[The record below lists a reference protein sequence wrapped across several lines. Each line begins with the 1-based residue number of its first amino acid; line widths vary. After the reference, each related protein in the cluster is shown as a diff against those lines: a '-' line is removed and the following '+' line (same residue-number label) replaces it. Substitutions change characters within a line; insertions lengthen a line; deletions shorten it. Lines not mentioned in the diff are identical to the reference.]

1 VGVAGPLNPLFE
13 SVDTTRD
20 VDSVIYQGL
29 TTIDPQQNVVGQLAT
44 DWTVSPDHLTYTFNI
59 RGGVRWADGQPFS
72 ADDVLFTYHVLQD
85 QEYQQPGA
93 EFWRQVGIASGGPG
107 KVLFTLKAPSA
118 SFPLALRMGIIPKHV
133 FAGMAP
139 AQIEASPFSG
149 VRAIG
154 TGPFKV
160 AAISS
165 LAINLDRNPYAD
177 PQPYLDHL
185 VMRTYSAP
193 QAAIRAVL
201 SGAADLVGGL
211 EPQEVATLQGRPD
224 VSVQDMRTFIN
235 AFVSFNAGGS
245 GAPFFA
251 DSRVRRALAQ
261 AVDRQRIIDDVL
273 ASRGDPDPS
282 PIPTAD
288 WAFSSVAAGLHPY
301 DPVAAAKAL
310 DAAGWT
316 AAPGARLRAKAGV
329 PFKVTMVVAES
340 YPNSQIADAVAG
352 QLLQIGVEVDVKAV
366 AASAL
371 VQEYLIGRQY
381 QMALVAFDVGPDPDQ
396 YSLWHSGAD
405 PGTLSFGYSRGWGLI
420 DKDLEDGRAA
430 IDPKA
435 RLAAYIDFQMLMVDA
450 APAIFLYSPHYDYAV
465 SQRVHG
471 VHVNSVIEPSDRF
484 QYVTDWYVNT
494 GG

>member
-1 VGVAGPLNPLFE
+1 
-13 SVDTTRD
+13 
-20 VDSVIYQGL
+20 
-29 TTIDPQQNVVGQLAT
+29 
-44 DWTVSPDHLTYTFNI
+44 
-59 RGGVRWADGQPFS
+59 
-72 ADDVLFTYHVLQD
+72 
-85 QEYQQPGA
+85 
-93 EFWRQVGIASGGPG
+93 
-107 KVLFTLKAPSA
+107 
-118 SFPLALRMGIIPKHV
+118 
-133 FAGMAP
+133 
-139 AQIEASPFSG
+139 
-149 VRAIG
+149 
-154 TGPFKV
+154 
-160 AAISS
+160 
-165 LAINLDRNPYAD
+165 
-177 PQPYLDHL
+177 
-185 VMRTYSAP
+185 
-193 QAAIRAVL
+193 VL

-211 EPQEVATLQGRPD
+211 EPEEVATLQGRTD

-235 AFVSFNAGGS
+235 AFVSFNMGGS
-245 GAPFFA
+245 GTQFFA
-251 DSRVRRALAQ
+251 DPKVRRALVQ
-261 AVDRQRIIDDVL
+261 GVDRQRIINDVL
-273 ASRGDPDPS
+273 GGKGDPDPS

-288 WAFSSVAAGLHPY
+288 WAFSAAAAGLHPY
-301 DPVAAAKAL
+301 DPIAAAKAL

-316 AAPGARLRAKAGV
+316 QAPGAKVRAKAGV

-340 YPNSQIADAVAG
+340 YPNSQIADAVAT

-405 PGTLSFGYSRGWGLI
+405 RGSLSFGYSRGWGLI

-430 IDPKA
+430 IDPQA
-435 RLAAYIDFQMLMVDA
+435 RLAAYIDFQMLMADA

-471 VHVNSVIEPSDRF
+471 VHVNNVIEPSDRF

>member
-1 VGVAGPLNPLFE
+1 
-13 SVDTTRD
+13 
-20 VDSVIYQGL
+20 
-29 TTIDPQQNVVGQLAT
+29 
-44 DWTVSPDHLTYTFNI
+44 
-59 RGGVRWADGQPFS
+59 
-72 ADDVLFTYHVLQD
+72 
-85 QEYQQPGA
+85 
-93 EFWRQVGIASGGPG
+93 
-107 KVLFTLKAPSA
+107 
-118 SFPLALRMGIIPKHV
+118 
-133 FAGMAP
+133 
-139 AQIEASPFSG
+139 

-154 TGPFKV
+154 TGPFRV

-211 EPQEVATLQGRPD
+211 EPQEVDTLQGRPD

-235 AFVSFNAGGS
+235 AFVSFNPGGA
-245 GAPFFA
+245 GAPVFA
-251 DSRVRRALAQ
+251 DPGVRRALAQ
-261 AVDRQRIIDDVL
+261 AVDRQRIINDVL
-273 ASRGDPDPS
+273 AGRGDPDPS

-316 AAPGARLRAKAGV
+316 EASGARLRAKAGV

-340 YPNSQIADAVAG
+340 YPNSQIADAVAS

-371 VQEYLIGRQY
+371 VQDYLMRRQY

-430 IDPKA
+430 IDPHA

-471 VHVNSVIEPSDRF
+471 VHVNNAIEPSDRF

-494 GG
+494 GA